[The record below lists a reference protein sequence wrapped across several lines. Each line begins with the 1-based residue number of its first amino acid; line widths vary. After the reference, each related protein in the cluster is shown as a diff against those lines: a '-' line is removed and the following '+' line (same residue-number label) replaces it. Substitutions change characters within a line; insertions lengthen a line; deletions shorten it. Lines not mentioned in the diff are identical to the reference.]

1 VGKGVTLQGNSYL
14 PLEVAPDTDLGYYRM
29 KKLFVVLFA
38 IVTMGLVSCGNGSEN
53 SSSSQ
58 ASGGRKSSSQVPVTL
73 DELDDYFTVK
83 SYKLETNVA
92 DKGLEHLADAKG
104 TLTLVLKRNKEEMK
118 LKPSDI
124 EWAEVAGSTNETS
137 YKVFQADIDG
147 VARKLVKLE
156 PGDEETVEI
165 SVKIID
171 PYMEYF
177 SSDEENQKRRQAHY
191 DALTGVKGAL
201 SEIYFE
207 VSLKDED
214 D

>member
-1 VGKGVTLQGNSYL
+1 
-14 PLEVAPDTDLGYYRM
+14 M
-29 KKLFVVLFA
+29 KKLFLVLFA
-38 IVTMGLVSCGNGSEN
+38 IVTIGLVSCGNGGEN

-58 ASGGRKSSSQVPVTL
+58 ASRSKKSSSSKVPVTL

-147 VARKLVKLE
+147 VARRLVKLE
-156 PGDEETVEI
+156 PGEEETLEI
-165 SVKIID
+165 PVKIID

-177 SSDEENQKRRQAHY
+177 CTDEENQKMRQAHY

-201 SEIYFE
+201 SEIYFD
-207 VSLKDED
+207 VSLKGED
-214 D
+214 DDW